1 MSEILKV
8 RKKTV
13 VKILKNQIFT
23 GKDKELNNSIVT
35 SLLNNYLKIIGYVED
50 PELIYYQHKN
60 WLIFSMRADVIIKPV
75 QS

>member
-1 MSEILKV
+1 VSEILKV